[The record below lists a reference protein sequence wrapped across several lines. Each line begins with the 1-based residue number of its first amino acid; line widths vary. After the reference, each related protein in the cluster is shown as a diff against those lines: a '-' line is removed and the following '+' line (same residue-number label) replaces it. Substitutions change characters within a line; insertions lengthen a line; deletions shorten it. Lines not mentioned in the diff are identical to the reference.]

1 MMWDL
6 HDFFEDLI
14 FTVSTEI
21 FLQKLRDLCHMQYVY
36 SSKTRALKNKK
47 RATTKVVRSIVYDVL
62 QTSWEILPQF
72 SPLWLKGKEEKRPLL
87 LWFFKWLFKIFLS
100 RPWQMELF
108 SYFCHSHF
116 CFLVNCD
123 LLYVCR
129 TFFLL
134 LNKWE
139 IAKNGTIDQ
148 IWFWS
153 KATHEKFK
161 SAFSIDFWVVFDNI
175 EACKKMWSSSKKE
188 KCR

>member
-1 MMWDL
+1 MRSFGVKTKKKAKYCSRSTISQKSNCSKAFHNWWCEICM
-6 HDFFEDLI
+6 I
-14 FTVSTEI
+14 FLKIWFSQLVQRF

-129 TFFLL
+129 TFFF
-134 LNKWE
+134 
-139 IAKNGTIDQ
+139 A
-148 IWFWS
+148 
-153 KATHEKFK
+153 
-161 SAFSIDFWVVFDNI
+161 I
-175 EACKKMWSSSKKE
+175 E
-188 KCR
+188 